1 MGQPKLFTGLP
12 ASSNAAL
19 NVEPVHASLPMRIQP
34 VSKRRYVPQR
44 SGSISLALIQPF
56 SWKSS
61 TKSSQCCHFTL
72 GLVFELF
79 WNQSSKRSSTW

>member
-1 MGQPKLFTGLP
+1 MPGLNSFALSTQYVSNTSGQNSTRPVGVGQPKLFTGLP

-56 SWKSS
+56 S
-61 TKSSQCCHFTL
+61 
-72 GLVFELF
+72 
-79 WNQSSKRSSTW
+79 